1 MAGTESFYGQYSGR
15 VLMHAPKK
23 KHLRLFALAGV
34 VLLTLF
40 CIGSCR
46 EIPPEIPG
54 GYKPLERRGWPAPAI
69 YDDDPLHP
77 ANRWYQRSF
86 AGRDSLGRILDAP
99 AGESPSSLKNP
110 GRLDLAEIR
119 ALLAA
124 LEIEPPG
131 SEAGRLRCYRDLLIQ
146 AEFWKDRDPA
156 LAGLHRKA
164 AAALVPPKKK
174 P

>member
-1 MAGTESFYGQYSGR
+1 MRA
-15 VLMHAPKK
+15 AKK
-23 KHLRLFALAGV
+23 KHLRLFALAGAV
-34 VLLTLF
+34 VLALF

-46 EIPPEIPG
+46 EIPPGIPG
-54 GYKPLERRGWPAPAI
+54 DYKPLERRGWPAPTV

-99 AGESPSSLKNP
+99 VGEPPPGLKNP

-124 LEIEPPG
+124 IEAEPPG
-131 SEAGRLRCYRDLLIQ
+131 SEAERLRCYRDLLSQ
-146 AEFWKDRDPA
+146 AEFWKDRAPS
-156 LAGLHRKA
+156 LADQHRKA
-164 AAALVPPKKK
+164 AAVLMPSKKI